1 VKELFA
7 ESLEGQS
14 ARMFDETALAPVRQL
29 NAHALDTLRDC
40 ARHPAWAGSAWAVA
54 LGLDFSTLSS
64 ELRAELARSPV
75 CLLEF
80 ALSFSGLVA
89 ATGFARDRQSPPP
102 FLSLDKAIE
111 LSQITLSL
119 AWTFSRLD
127 MDATTIVF
135 GLTAVEAQKIRSL
148 DVRDMPRIA
157 ERTCGQLR
165 PRWFARPRIWHELLR
180 HKGATKASSLAPPH
194 LRILQRQL
202 AASWLATGATRST
215 RRTGA

>member
-1 VKELFA
+1 MKEPFT
-7 ESLEGQS
+7 ESFEGTS
-14 ARMFDETALAPVRQL
+14 ARMFDEMALAPVRQL

-54 LGLDFSTLSS
+54 LGPDFSTLSP
-64 ELRAELARSPV
+64 ELRAELARSSV

-80 ALSFSGLVA
+80 ALSISGVAA
-89 ATGFARDRQSPPP
+89 ATGFAREHQAPPP
-102 FLSLDKAIE
+102 FLSLDTAIE

-135 GLTAVEAQKIRSL
+135 GLAAVEAQRIRSL
-148 DVRDMPRIA
+148 DVRDIPRIA
-157 ERTCGQLR
+157 ERICGQLR
-165 PRWFARPRIWHELLR
+165 PRWLARPRIWHELLR
-180 HKGATKASSLAPPH
+180 HRGATKASNLAPPH